1 MQLSTQQLAVEAWV
15 KNPNPTKN
23 NLIIP
28 ARAGS
33 GKTFLVTHCA
43 QFMKG
48 DVLMMAFGTKA
59 SYQLKDKLSR
69 MGVPNAIAGT
79 FHSIGKGMLYKAK
92 GWHNVPK
99 DGKVFWITE
108 KYCQREDLQYVRNFI
123 TKLVSFAKQNA
134 FGVKGQISIDDTQ
147 AWMDIISHQDIAT
160 DFEADLGEVIEIA
173 KQVLRDSNLDIRKID
188 FDDMQYLPLIYD
200 VECRQY
206 DWVIVDEA
214 QDTNVCRK
222 LLAAKLVKP
231 NGRTIF
237 IGDEGQA
244 IMGFTGAENDSM
256 NLIRERFDCE
266 ELPLS
271 ICYRCGKNII
281 KAAQE
286 FFPDIMAY
294 EENCEGSVTSMK
306 YQEFVDNATNIQLG
320 RKVGILCRNNAP
332 NVALAFALI
341 RQGIGVRI
349 EGRQVGQELINLV
362 KKWKKIKNLTD
373 FTVKLHEFFT
383 KEFDKASYAK
393 LQHLEDKLDTM
404 IILIERVQSLGK
416 DDLYS
421 LEKLISEMFT
431 DTKDGE
437 MPDIVTLSS
446 IHRAKGLE
454 WETVYWLGDAQ
465 FSPSKYAILDWMKQQ
480 EKHLQY
486 VATTRAMQSLIHL
499 VDCPSRRSKD
509 EQ

>member
-1 MQLSTQQLAVEAWV
+1 MQLSQQQLDVESWV
-15 KNPNPTKN
+15 RNPNPNKR

-48 DVLMMAFGTKA
+48 DVIMLAFGAKA
-59 SYQLKDKLSR
+59 AWQLKEKLSR
-69 MGVPNAIAGT
+69 MGVPNAISGT
-79 FHSIGKGMLYKAK
+79 FHATGKGMLYKAK

-99 DGKVFWITE
+99 NGKVYWITE
-108 KYCQREDLQYVRNFI
+108 KYCQRQDLQYTRNFI
-123 TKLVSFAKQNA
+123 TKLVGFAKQNA
-134 FGVKGQISIDDTQ
+134 FGVKGQTSIDDTQ
-147 AWMDIISHQDIAT
+147 AWMEIITHHDIDT
-160 DFEADLGEVIEIA
+160 DFDADLGEVIEIA
-173 KQVLRDSNLDIRKID
+173 KQVLRDSNLDFRSID

-200 VECRQY
+200 IKGQQY
-206 DWVIVDEA
+206 DWVVVDEA

-231 NGRTIF
+231 DGRCIF

-256 NLIRERFDCE
+256 NLIRERFECE

-281 KAAQE
+281 KTAQE

-294 EENCEGSVTSMK
+294 EGNCEGSVTSMK
-306 YQEFVDNATNIQLG
+306 YQEFVDQAMNIKLD
-320 RKVGILCRNNAP
+320 RNVGILCRNNAP

-341 RQGIGVRI
+341 RQGIGCRI
-349 EGRQVGQELINLV
+349 EGKDIGKDLIKLV
-362 KKWKKIKNLTD
+362 NKWKKVKTLSDFIIKLN
-373 FTVKLHEFFT
+373 EFFN
-383 KEFDKASYAK
+383 KEFEKASYAK
-393 LQHLEDKLDTM
+393 MQQLEDKLDTM

-421 LEKLISEMFT
+421 LEKLIADMFT
-431 DTKDGE
+431 DSKDGNL
-437 MPDIVTLSS
+437 PNIVTFSS
-446 IHRAKGLE
+446 IHKAKGLE
-454 WETVYWLGDAQ
+454 WKTVYWLGDAQ
-465 FSPSKYAILDWMKQQ
+465 FSPSKYAVLPWMQQQ
-480 EKHLQY
+480 EKHLRY
-486 VATTRAMQSLIHL
+486 VAATRAMESLIHL
-499 VDCPSRRSKD
+499 TDAPSRRNR
-509 EQ
+509 EE